1 MSTDRELIW
10 PLGTSGAALGARRI
24 RDAVG
29 LQDWVWLWNCG
40 QGVKRWGWSKVCC
53 ILASASAA
61 VLQRVTIHVHPFGP
75 YGFGTGIATIWALR
89 KIEGMLPSTFDILAA
104 NFSSACC
111 ASEPSSK
118 HCELGATVCFAQID
132 GCRSSLTPLQNRR
145 GLCAAGCP

>member
-89 KIEGMLPSTFDILAA
+89 KIEGMLPSTVRDNVGMALGMDQFGIACAFGRSGGSSHKREWGSLEAA
-104 NFSSACC
+104 FVQ
-111 ASEPSSK
+111 EDLRQGTLK
-118 HCELGATVCFAQID
+118 RIFV
-132 GCRSSLTPLQNRR
+132 
-145 GLCAAGCP
+145 